1 MTGSQPGDPCLPSTD
16 KDEVGGS
23 SPLRPT
29 QVTGRRDLP
38 VEEGLDVRD
47 THAAKWLPAEPW
59 FEVGAMLET
68 CGWPGGVYLPGD
80 RVEVLKQ

>member
-1 MTGSQPGDPCLPSTD
+1 MIPD

-59 FEVGAMLET
+59 FEVEADT
-68 CGWPGGVYLPGD
+68 PKPKRSLPGI
-80 RVEVLKQ
+80 RRARAGGQA